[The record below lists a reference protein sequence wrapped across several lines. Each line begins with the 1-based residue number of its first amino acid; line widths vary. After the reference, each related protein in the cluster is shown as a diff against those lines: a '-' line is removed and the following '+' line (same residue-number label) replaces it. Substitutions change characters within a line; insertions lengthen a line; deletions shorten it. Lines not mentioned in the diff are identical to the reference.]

1 MDKKDVHA
9 GDQNGHAHEKTDVQ
23 IRPLVIFGIGLAALT
38 VIALLAM
45 WLTFDRLQARGAAK
59 AIPAPPLAAERPP
72 TPGPRL
78 QVSPEADLE
87 QWLAAE
93 HEKLNSYGWVNRE
106 AGIVRI
112 PIDRA
117 IELIAERGL
126 PTRAEGHHRAGDQ
139 MRQSQAQPPAQTQ
152 SRSATR

>member
-1 MDKKDVHA
+1 MDKNLHSSE
-9 GDQNGHAHEKTDVQ
+9 QNGHAHETTDVQ
-23 IRPLVIFGIGLAALT
+23 IRPLVIFGIGLAVLT

-45 WLTFDRLQARGAAK
+45 WLTFDRLQAREASK
-59 AIPAPPLAAERPP
+59 ALPPSPLAGERPP
-72 TPGPRL
+72 TPEPRL
-78 QVSPEADLE
+78 QVTPEADLE
-87 QWLAAE
+87 RWLAAE
-93 HEKLNSYGWVNRE
+93 REKLNSYGWVNRE

-126 PTRAEGHHRAGDQ
+126 PTRAESHQAAENQ
-139 MRQSQAQPPAQTQ
+139 VQQAQGTPPAQAP